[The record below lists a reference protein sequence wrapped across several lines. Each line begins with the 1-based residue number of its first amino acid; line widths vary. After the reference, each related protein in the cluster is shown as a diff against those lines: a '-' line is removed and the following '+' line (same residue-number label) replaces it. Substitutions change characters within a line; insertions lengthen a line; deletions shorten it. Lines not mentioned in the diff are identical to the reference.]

1 MSSADVPIE
10 TSSVFEVSITSL
22 LCTIK
27 TRLLLD
33 SGVDLTFLKHEEAK
47 ICPDH
52 TVMEPLMTIP

>member
-1 MSSADVPIE
+1 MSSADVLIE

-33 SGVDLTFLKHEEAK
+33 CGVDLTFLKHEEAK

-52 TVMEPLMTIP
+52 AVMEPLMMIP